1 MHTKETTADIEL
13 TQEYVAE
20 KIMQPR
26 DVRKKSNQQFV
37 YFYYCHRRNSVSLM
51 ASRWED
57 VAIKA
62 R

>member
-51 ASRWED
+51 ASR
-57 VAIKA
+57 
-62 R
+62 

>member
-1 MHTKETTADIEL
+1 
-13 TQEYVAE
+13 
-20 KIMQPR
+20 MQPC
-26 DVRKKSNQQFV
+26 DVRKKSNQLFV

-51 ASRWED
+51 ASWRED